1 MKYSGGNPAKLGIT
15 NINVGES
22 TSKNRDSGRH
32 SPNQEA
38 MPGGQGIT
46 N

>member
-15 NINVGES
+15 NINVGKS
-22 TSKNRDSGRH
+22 TSKNRNSGRH
-32 SPNQEA
+32 SPNYEA
-38 MPGGQGIT
+38 VPGGQGIG